1 MWEGN
6 QKENYYVFM
15 SRQPYF
21 PSKPAPYSAQPVLL
35 LIVPLFS
42 MALKLYCDIFRV
54 SRDTSIYMDILKSPQ
69 EHNLLMYFMLYD
81 KTSSKRQMFLDL
93 ILLKTH

>member
-54 SRDTSIYMDILKSPQ
+54 SRDTKYIYG
-69 EHNLLMYFMLYD
+69 YFEI
-81 KTSSKRQMFLDL
+81 SSRAQFTDVFYVV
-93 ILLKTH
+93 